1 MSRRFVFTVCQP
13 GAEAALKHEV
23 ARRHADWR
31 FAFSRPGFVTFR
43 LPNAASP
50 EPRSTFARTW
60 GISLGK
66 IRSDDD
72 GERVGAAW
80 RLIDAHAEPAP
91 PRHLHVYARERVLP
105 GDLGFDAAAAA
116 QERSVGERLLAARP
130 GDLLLNEIAARGEHV
145 LDCVLV
151 EPNEWWL
158 GRHVAASPE
167 TRWPGGAPLLA
178 VPPDLIS
185 RAYLKLN
192 EALAWS
198 ELPVHAGDA
207 VVEIGSAPG
216 GAAQALLERGCA
228 VTGIDPA
235 EMDPRVLADPRFTHL
250 RARAKDVKR
259 SAFAGF
265 RWLVSDA
272 NVAPNYTLDTVE
284 AIVTHPGVAIEG
296 LVLTIKLTNAAY
308 TAKLPQY
315 VERIRGFGYASVR
328 ARQLAYNRQEVCVV
342 ATARS

>member
-13 GAEAALKHEV
+13 GAEAALKQEV
-23 ARRHADWR
+23 ARHHADWR

-66 IRSDDD
+66 IRRDDE
-72 GERVGAAW
+72 GERASEAW
-80 RLIDAHAEPAP
+80 QLIDAHAEPAP

-105 GDLGFDAAAAA
+105 GDLGFDAAVAA
-116 QERSVGERLLAARP
+116 QERSVGERLLALRP
-130 GDLLLNEIAARGEHV
+130 GGLALNEVAARGEHV

-178 VPPDLIS
+178 VPPDMIS

-216 GAAQALLERGCA
+216 GAAQALLERGCT

-235 EMDPRVLADPRFTHL
+235 EMDSRVLADPRFTHL

-284 AIVTHPGVAIEG
+284 AIVTHPGVTIEG

-308 TAKLPQY
+308 AAKLPQY
-315 VERIRGFGYASVR
+315 VERIRGFGYANVR